1 VKELERRLRQDAQAL
16 HAEVDPELRARLH
29 AAIARVE
36 PPGDARRS
44 RPRSGWPRLAAGAAV
59 AAGVAAVTLALLRP
73 ATPPQPD
80 ISATPRVAMT
90 EPALP
95 FPVQALEAE
104 FALMKLEETATA
116 PLEEEQERLERD
128 LDRLREDLRRAF

>member
-1 VKELERRLRQDAQAL
+1 
-16 HAEVDPELRARLH
+16 
-29 AAIARVE
+29 
-36 PPGDARRS
+36 
-44 RPRSGWPRLAAGAAV
+44 
-59 AAGVAAVTLALLRP
+59 VTLALLRP